1 MLVLWELDVL
11 ICNIQTSRLFLGTP
25 YYLKKRSL
33 ELDPIR
39 ISMMLLVIRYWAIIY
54 FSTLAPTELWN
65 WRERQRNK
73 GHQGLLAFSFS
84 KTGTV
89 KWAFS
94 SILSPNTKLETSGID
109 PILRQSLLLKMISLV
124 SSQHFTPPLKTIFMI
139 MRRTALCTVLFR
151 TRTVWAY
158 THTAWALMTVSDA
171 SNHQHF
177 LIGFNHAI

>member
-73 GHQGLLAFSFS
+73 GH
-84 KTGTV
+84 
-89 KWAFS
+89 
-94 SILSPNTKLETSGID
+94 
-109 PILRQSLLLKMISLV
+109 
-124 SSQHFTPPLKTIFMI
+124 
-139 MRRTALCTVLFR
+139 
-151 TRTVWAY
+151 
-158 THTAWALMTVSDA
+158 
-171 SNHQHF
+171 
-177 LIGFNHAI
+177 